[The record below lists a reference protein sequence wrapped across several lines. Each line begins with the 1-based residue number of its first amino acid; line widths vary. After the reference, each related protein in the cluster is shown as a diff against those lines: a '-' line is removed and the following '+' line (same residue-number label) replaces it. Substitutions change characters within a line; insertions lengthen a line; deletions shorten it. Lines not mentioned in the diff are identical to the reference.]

1 MLVAAAATVLATSS
15 AESATLH
22 AVGGNCTSDKAQQ
35 GWVFDPATDS
45 IKFGSAG
52 CLSEPPNWHTLTE
65 LVIAPCQPGEPSQ
78 NFTFNSTTGLV
89 KHGANCLA
97 LNMADKPDSALRL
110 EISGCGGRFNP
121 HFQSPKELFAI
132 NGSALRTK
140 DGAQCVSAVPSR
152 PTSWPLQLYDLW
164 TGHDAFVPRG
174 IYRIPSMITTNNGT
188 LIVFAQARV
197 HSTDAATSLTKE
209 DVGNC

>member
-78 NFTFNSTTGLV
+78 NFTFNSTDYSVSTRSRTRAGRCS
-89 KHGANCLA
+89 ARTTSA
-97 LNMADKPDSALRL
+97 IPEDS
-110 EISGCGGRFNP
+110 GF
-121 HFQSPKELFAI
+121 
-132 NGSALRTK
+132 
-140 DGAQCVSAVPSR
+140 
-152 PTSWPLQLYDLW
+152 
-164 TGHDAFVPRG
+164 
-174 IYRIPSMITTNNGT
+174 
-188 LIVFAQARV
+188 
-197 HSTDAATSLTKE
+197 
-209 DVGNC
+209 

>member
-97 LNMADKPDSALRL
+97 LNTPAAAADL
-110 EISGCGGRFNP
+110 EP
-121 HFQSPKELFAI
+121 Q
-132 NGSALRTK
+132 
-140 DGAQCVSAVPSR
+140 GASTR
-152 PTSWPLQLYDLW
+152 I
-164 TGHDAFVPRG
+164 FRVPRSCSRSTARHCARRTG
-174 IYRIPSMITTNNGT
+174 RSAFPLFPAARRAGRCSSTTSGRGTTPSSRAASTG
-188 LIVFAQARV
+188 FQA
-197 HSTDAATSLTKE
+197 
-209 DVGNC
+209 